1 MRNKPKHTLNNQ
13 IRFVEIR
20 IVGDDVE
27 AGIYSTSDAL
37 KIAEDMGV
45 DLVLLSDKSTPPICK
60 IVDYKK
66 FLYELEKKS
75 KSQKSAPLKE
85 IKLSPN
91 IGEHD
96 IEFKAKNALKFLEDG
111 SKIKLTMEFRGRE
124 MMFKEKGELT
134 LLKFIENLNG
144 AGTAETLPKLEGK
157 KIIVYIKPGK

>member
-1 MRNKPKHTLNNQ
+1 MRNKPKHILNNQ
-13 IRFVEIR
+13 IRFSEIR
-20 IVGDDVE
+20 IVGDEVE
-27 AGIYSTSDAL
+27 AGIYTTSDAL

-60 IVDYKK
+60 IIDYKK

-96 IEFKAKNALKFLEDG
+96 IEFKAKNAMKFLEDG

-134 LLKFIENLNG
+134 LLKFIDSLNG
-144 AGTAETLPKLEGK
+144 SGTAETLPKLEGK

>member
-13 IRFVEIR
+13 IRFSEIR
-20 IVGDDVE
+20 IVGDEVQ

-60 IVDYKK
+60 IIDYKK

-144 AGTAETLPKLEGK
+144 AGTTETLPKLEGK

>member
-1 MRNKPKHTLNNQ
+1 MRNKPKHILNNQ
-13 IRFVEIR
+13 IRFSEIR
-20 IVGDDVE
+20 IVGDEVE
-27 AGIYSTSDAL
+27 VGIYSTSDAL

-60 IVDYKK
+60 IIDYKK
-66 FLYELEKKS
+66 FLYELDKKS

-96 IEFKAKNALKFLEDG
+96 IEFKAKNAMKFLEDG

-134 LLKFIENLNG
+134 LLKFIDSLNG
-144 AGTAETLPKLEGK
+144 SGTAETLPKLEGK